1 MCVRAFTVPAHEGRK
16 KQIPNRSAGIEAR
29 FYIIRG
35 YYESTQ
41 RTDEHGKPVPMDVLR
56 IGADNINDLMLHLK
70 RFESGLDVDSI
81 RLAGMM
87 RLISG
92 TPYWG

>member
-1 MCVRAFTVPAHEGRK
+1 MKTAKSKFQPGR
-16 KQIPNRSAGIEAR
+16 AGIEAR
-29 FYIIRG
+29 FYIVRG

-56 IGADNINDLMLHLK
+56 IGADNINVLMENLK
-70 RFESGLDVDSI
+70 RFESGFDVHQI
-81 RLAGMM
+81 KLIGMM
-87 RLISG
+87 RLVSG